1 MVARVK
7 TVAFAGVETTEVD
20 VQVQIAP
27 GLPAFTVVGLP
38 DKAVAESR
46 ERVRAA
52 IHALGLSLPPK
63 KIIVNLAPADLIK
76 EGSHFDLPIALAVLV
91 AMHVLTQE
99 DVEHYVALG
108 ELALDGALLPVS
120 GILPAAIGANAA
132 GCGIICPHVCGS
144 EALWAGDIDVL
155 APKTLLALINHFKG
169 TQVLSPPEKSLDEA
183 KRQLPDMKD
192 IRGQETARRA
202 LEVAAAGGHN
212 LLLIGPPGA
221 GKSLLA
227 SCMPGI
233 LPPMSAEE
241 MLEVST
247 IASVAGMISDGR
259 LSRHRPY
266 REPHHS
272 TSLPAM
278 VGGGKRA
285 TPGEISLA
293 HNGVLFLD
301 ELPEFPRA
309 VLESLRQP
317 LESGKIT
324 VARVNSHVTYPA
336 NVQFIAAMNPCRCGY
351 LDDAGR
357 ACGKAPR
364 CAVDYQSRISGPL
377 LDRIDLTLEVPAL
390 DTLDMLGRDQGEP
403 SAAIA
408 QRVAKARAIQTERF
422 KALNVP
428 FRTNADVTGEL
439 LQHFAPQKA
448 DAKALLEQATESFRL
463 SMRGYTRTLRVAR
476 TIADLD
482 GSEHIEKQHIA
493 EAVSY
498 RQAPLN
504 QKERYEQHSA

>member
-1 MVARVK
+1 MVAHVK
-7 TVAFAGVETTEVD
+7 TVAFEGVDTTEVD

-38 DKAVAESR
+38 DKAVGESR

-91 AMHVLTQE
+91 AMQVLAQDE
-99 DVEHYVALG
+99 VDRYVALG

-132 GCGIICPHVCGS
+132 GRGIICPAECGA

-155 APKTLLALINHFKG
+155 APATLLALINHCKG
-169 TQVLSPPEKSLDEA
+169 VQVLSPPEKSLDEA
-183 KRQLPDMKD
+183 ARHLPDMKD

-202 LEVAAAGGHN
+202 LEIAAAGGHN
-212 LLLIGPPGA
+212 LLMIGPPGA

-227 SCMPGI
+227 SSMPGI
-233 LPPMSAEE
+233 LPPMEPEE
-241 MLEVST
+241 MLEVSM
-247 IASVAGMISDGR
+247 IASVAGMISDGK

-272 TSLPAM
+272 TSLAAM
-278 VGGGKRA
+278 VGGGRRA
-285 TPGEISLA
+285 APGEISLA

-317 LESGKIT
+317 LESGRIT
-324 VARVNSHVTYPA
+324 VARANSHVTYPA
-336 NVQFIAAMNPCRCGY
+336 NVQLVAAMNPCRCGY

-364 CAVDYQSRISGPL
+364 CAVEYQSKISGPL

-390 DTLDMLGRDQGEP
+390 DTLDMLNREPGEP
-403 SAAIA
+403 SHVIAARVGA
-408 QRVAKARAIQTERF
+408 ARQHQRQRF
-422 KALNVP
+422 TKLGVQ

-439 LQHFAPQKA
+439 LQHFAPA
-448 DAKALLEQATESFRL
+448 RAEAKALLEQATENFRL
-463 SMRGYTRTLRVAR
+463 SMRGYTRVLRVAR
-476 TIADLD
+476 TIADLE
-482 GSEHIEKQHIA
+482 GSEGVEKHHIA

-498 RQAPLN
+498 RQAPLMN
-504 QKERYEQHSA
+504 NAKVA

>member
-1 MVARVK
+1 MVAHVK
-7 TVAFAGVETTEVD
+7 TVAFEGVETTEID

-27 GLPAFTVVGLP
+27 GLPAFMIVGLP

-46 ERVRAA
+46 ERVRGA

-63 KIIVNLAPADLIK
+63 RIIVNLAPADLIK
-76 EGSHFDLPIALAVLV
+76 EGSHFDLPIALAVLI
-91 AMHVLTQE
+91 AMHVLAQ
-99 DVEHYVALG
+99 DDIDRYIALG
-108 ELALDGALLPVS
+108 ELGLDGALLPVS
-120 GILPAAIGANAA
+120 GILPAAIGANA
-132 GCGIICPHVCGS
+132 GGRGIICPEVCGP

-155 APKTLLALINHFKG
+155 APKTLLALINHCKG
-169 TQVLSPPEKSLDEA
+169 AQVLSPPEKNLDEA
-183 KRQLPDMKD
+183 ARQIPDMKD

-212 LLLIGPPGA
+212 LLMIGPPGA

-227 SCMPGI
+227 SCMAGI
-233 LPPMSAEE
+233 LPPMSPEE
-241 MLEVST
+241 MLEVSM
-247 IASVAGMISDGR
+247 IASVAGMISDGK

-272 TSLPAM
+272 TSLAAM

-285 TPGEISLA
+285 IPGEISLA

-309 VLESLRQP
+309 ILESLRQP
-317 LESGKIT
+317 LESGRIT
-324 VARVNSHVTYPA
+324 VSRVNSHVTYPA
-336 NVQFIAAMNPCRCGY
+336 NVQLIAAMNPCRCGY

-390 DTLDMLGRDQGEP
+390 ETLDMLGRGQGEP

-408 QRVAKARAIQTERF
+408 GRVEKARLMQKERF
-422 KALNVP
+422 AGLGVN

-439 LQHFAPQKA
+439 LQHFAPQSA
-448 DAKALLEQATESFRL
+448 EAKDLLEQATESFRL

-482 GSEHIEKQHIA
+482 ASGSVEKRHIA

-498 RQAPLN
+498 RQAPL
-504 QKERYEQHSA
+504 KAAVAA

>member
-1 MVARVK
+1 
-7 TVAFAGVETTEVD
+7 VETTEVD

-76 EGSHFDLPIALAVLV
+76 EGSHFDLPIALAVLI
-91 AMHVLTQE
+91 AMQVLAQ
-99 DVEHYVALG
+99 DNLDRYVALG

-132 GCGIICPHVCGS
+132 GCGIVCPEACGP

-155 APKTLLALINHFKG
+155 APRTLLTLINHFKG
-169 TQVLSPPEKSLDEA
+169 VQVLLPPEKNLDEA
-183 KRQLPDMKD
+183 ARKLPDMKD

-212 LLLIGPPGA
+212 LLMIGPPGA

-227 SCMPGI
+227 SCIPGI

-241 MLEVST
+241 MLEVSM
-247 IASVAGMISDGR
+247 IASVAGLISEGK

-272 TSLPAM
+272 TSLAAM

-317 LESGKIT
+317 LESGRIT
-324 VARVNSHVTYPA
+324 VARVHSHVTYPA
-336 NVQFIAAMNPCRCGY
+336 NVQLVAAMNPCRCGY

-357 ACGKAPR
+357 ACGKAPK
-364 CAVDYQSRISGPL
+364 CAVDYQSKISGPL
-377 LDRIDLTLEVPAL
+377 LDRIDLTMEVPAL
-390 DTLDMLGRDQGEP
+390 ETLDMLGRDRGEP
-403 SAAIA
+403 STNIA
-408 QRVAKARAIQTERF
+408 RRVEQARCIQKERF
-422 KALNVP
+422 LKLGVP

-439 LQHFAPQKA
+439 LQQFVPRSV
-448 DAKALLEQATESFRL
+448 DARELLEKATESFRL
-463 SMRGYTRTLRVAR
+463 SMRGYTRMLRIAR

-482 GSEHIEKQHIA
+482 GSDSVEKRHIA

-498 RQAPLN
+498 RRAPL
-504 QKERYEQHSA
+504 KDMIAA

>member
-1 MVARVK
+1 MVAHVK
-7 TVAFAGVETTEVD
+7 TVAFEGVDTTDVD

-27 GLPAFTVVGLP
+27 GLPAFTVVGLA
-38 DKAVAESR
+38 DKAVGESR

-52 IHALGLSLPPK
+52 IYALGLSLPPK

-76 EGSHFDLPIALAVLV
+76 EGTHFDLPIALGVLV
-91 AMHVLTQE
+91 AMQVLTQDE
-99 DVEHYVALG
+99 VDSYIALG
-108 ELALDGALLPVS
+108 ELSLDGGLLPVS

-132 GCGIICPHVCGS
+132 GRGIICPEASGP

-155 APKTLLALINHFKG
+155 APATLLALINHFKG
-169 TQVLSPPEKSLDEA
+169 VQVLSAPQKSLQDA
-183 KRQLPDMKD
+183 GRHLPDMKD

-212 LLLIGPPGA
+212 LLMIGPPGA

-227 SCMPGI
+227 SCIPGI
-233 LPPMSAEE
+233 LPPMEAEE
-241 MLEVST
+241 MLEVSM
-247 IASVAGMISDGR
+247 IASVAGLIEGGR
-259 LSRHRPY
+259 LSHHRPY

-272 TSLPAM
+272 TSLAAM
-278 VGGGKRA
+278 VGGGRRA
-285 TPGEISLA
+285 VPGEISLA

-301 ELPEFPRA
+301 ELPEFPRG

-317 LESGKIT
+317 LETGKIS

-336 NVQFIAAMNPCRCGY
+336 NVQLVAAMNPCRCGY

-364 CAVDYQSRISGPL
+364 CGMDYQSKISGPL
-377 LDRIDLTLEVPAL
+377 LDRIDLTLEVPAI
-390 DTLDMLGRDQGEP
+390 DTLDMLSREQGEP

-408 QRVAKARAIQTERF
+408 LRVAVARARQKERF
-422 KALNVP
+422 AALGVK

-439 LQHFAPQKA
+439 LQSFAPKRA
-448 DAKALLEQATESFRL
+448 EAKQLLEQATENFRL
-463 SMRGYTRTLRVAR
+463 SMRGYTRVLRIAR
-476 TIADLD
+476 TIADLEA
-482 GSEHIEKQHIA
+482 STEVEKHHIA

-498 RQAPLN
+498 RQAPLMN
-504 QKERYEQHSA
+504 SALVA

>member
-1 MVARVK
+1 MVAHVK
-7 TVAFAGVETTEVD
+7 TVAFEGVETTDID

-52 IHALGLSLPPK
+52 LHSLGLSLPPK
-63 KIIVNLAPADLIK
+63 KIIANLAPADITK
-76 EGSHFDLPIALAVLV
+76 EGSHYDLPIALAVLV
-91 AMHVLTQE
+91 AMQVLPQ
-99 DVEHYVALG
+99 DAVDNYIALG
-108 ELALDGALLPVS
+108 ELSLDGVLLPVS
-120 GILPAAIGANAA
+120 GILPAAISANAS
-132 GCGIICPHVCGS
+132 GEGIICPARCGA
-144 EALWAGDIDVL
+144 EALWAGDVDVL
-155 APKTLLALINHFKG
+155 APHSLLALINHFKG
-169 TQVLSPPEKSLDEA
+169 TQILTPPERILKESD
-183 KRQLPDMKD
+183 RSVPDMKD
-192 IRGQETARRA
+192 IRGQESARRA

-212 LLLIGPPGA
+212 LLMIGPPGA

-227 SCMPGI
+227 SCLPGI

-241 MLEVST
+241 MLEVSM
-247 IASVAGMISDGR
+247 IASVAGLISEGK

-272 TSLPAM
+272 ASLPAM

-301 ELPEFPRA
+301 ELPEFPRQ

-317 LESGKIT
+317 LESGKIA

-336 NVQFIAAMNPCRCGY
+336 NVQLVAAMNPCRCGY
-351 LDDAGR
+351 LDDASR

-364 CAVDYQSRISGPL
+364 CGVDYQSKISGPL
-377 LDRIDLTLEVPAL
+377 LDRIDMTIEVPAI
-390 DTLDMLGRDQGEP
+390 DTLDMLNRKAGEP
-403 SAAIA
+403 SATIA
-408 QRVAKARAIQTERF
+408 QRVSNARERQRERF
-422 KALNVP
+422 YKLKLP
-428 FRTNADVTGEL
+428 FRTNADASGEVIQL
-439 LQHFAPQKA
+439 FTPENAE
-448 DAKALLEQATESFRL
+448 AKQLLERATENFRL

-476 TIADLD
+476 TIADLE
-482 GSEHIEKQHIA
+482 GSEQVQAHHIA

-498 RQAPLN
+498 RQAPLL
-504 QKERYEQHSA
+504 QATKVA